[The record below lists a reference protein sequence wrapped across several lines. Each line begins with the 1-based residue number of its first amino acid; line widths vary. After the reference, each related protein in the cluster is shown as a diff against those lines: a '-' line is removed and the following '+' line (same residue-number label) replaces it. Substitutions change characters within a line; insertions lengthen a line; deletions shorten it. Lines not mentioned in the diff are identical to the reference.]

1 MLQLKQGIVDQRVL
15 ERLIQL
21 LEEPDTADALA
32 EEAAEHAVLRPDMT
46 ILGRDV
52 LDDVVGRGAQNVF
65 RDVGLLLRNAGR
77 ADILL
82 EELDRVRDLLHQ
94 ARERGAQQCDAQA
107 SEQQQQRPCR
117 AHDRV
122 LVRAPRIHRA
132 GAPGH
137 AVCLPR
143 SSAPSGSRSSPRSP
157 ADDRVGL
164 DTCEAGGA
172 EAAGATGAVD
182 RRAPGLGRM
191 MVRSPRPGGPGGR
204 SFSLIGDLPGWPTA
218 QAAIRAN
225 HPRSAFRSSW
235 RC

>member
-15 ERLIQL
+15 ERLVQL

-46 ILGRDV
+46 ILGRDI
-52 LDDVVGRGAQNVF
+52 LDDVIGRGAQNVF
-65 RDVGLLLRNAGR
+65 RDIGLLLRNAGR
-77 ADILL
+77 ADIFL

-94 ARERGAQQCDAQA
+94 ARKRGAQQCDAQA
-107 SEQQQQRPCR
+107 SQQQQQRPRR

-122 LVRAPRIHRA
+122 LVGRRQFIEPELRGTRFVFR
-132 GAPGH
+132 GLRRRRGRDPVLG
-137 AVCLPR
+137 
-143 SSAPSGSRSSPRSP
+143 P
-157 ADDRVGL
+157 ALTIRVGL

-172 EAAGATGAVD
+172 EAAGATGAVE

-204 SFSLIGDLPGWPTA
+204 SFSLIGDLP
-218 QAAIRAN
+218 R
-225 HPRSAFRSSW
+225 
-235 RC
+235 